1 MLVVIFVLWVGILSI
16 TVLITRNLSLVK
28 NIHTQTTATILARE
42 GIEMVYNVRDTNNIL
57 WYERNCAQRA
67 TQEEIS
73 NLTEDEDI
81 CQKYMRI
88 WDEQSYRFIIE
99 WGIGTQSQIALFPI
113 TGDDFIT
120 LFNNSKLY
128 LTGTSTPINITW
140 YTHIWYGDTM
150 FARYIEFTGMESL
163 PSSTPIT
170 NNDIHHLT
178 SKVLYKL
185 SDTSIGE
192 ITLESFITQKE

>member
-1 MLVVIFVLWVGILSI
+1 MLIVIFVLWVGILSI

-42 GIEMVYNVRDTNNIL
+42 GVEMAYNVRDTNNIL
-57 WYERNCAQRA
+57 WYERNCAQR
-67 TQEEIS
+67 
-73 NLTEDEDI
+73 LTNFNTPIIWDSI
-81 CQKYMRI
+81 CQKYMRT

-99 WGIGTQSQIALFPI
+99 WGVGEQSQIALSFI

-128 LTGTSTPINITW
+128 LTGISTPINITW

-185 SDTSIGE
+185 SDTSTGE